1 MTISIFQAVL
11 LAFMASMTSVIG
23 ALGTTYSWYTLSRP
37 LVASLVVG
45 IILGDISTSIMV
57 GAAIQ
62 IVYIA
67 LVTPGGTV
75 SADLRAVSYIGIP
88 LAVVAIKGAG
98 LDPASVQGAGL
109 AVSIGA
115 LVGTLGTVMFYSTA
129 TMNLIWQ
136 QWGWLSIDKLAY
148 KNIYLTNF
156 VLPLISHLLIAFI
169 PTLLITQQGAPFV
182 ANLKEWLP
190 LDGIAMKTL
199 FTVGTLLPTVGIGIL
214 LKQVVAK
221 PTDLIVFFFGFT
233 LAAAL
238 RINLIGAAFFGGMI
252 AYLNYKIV
260 LAGSATK
267 AVAEEEDL

>member
-88 LAVVAIKGAG
+88 LAVVAVKGAG

-115 LVGTLGTVMFYSTA
+115 LVGTLGTIMFYSTA

-238 RINLIGAAFFGGMI
+238 KINLIGAAFFGGMI

-260 LAGSATK
+260 LTGSATK

>member
-1 MTISIFQAVL
+1 
-11 LAFMASMTSVIG
+11 MASMTSVIG

-37 LVASLVVG
+37 LVASLIVG

-88 LAVVAIKGAG
+88 LAVIAVKGAG

-115 LVGTLGTVMFYSTA
+115 LVGTVGTVMFYSTA

-136 QWGWLSIDKLAY
+136 QWGWKSIDKLAY

-156 VLPLISHLLIAFI
+156 VLPLISHVLIAFI
-169 PTLLITQQGAPFV
+169 PTLLITLNGAPFV

-190 LDGIAMKTL
+190 MDGFIMKTL
-199 FTVGTLLPTVGIGIL
+199 FTVGTLLPAVGIGIL

-238 RINLIGAAFFGGMI
+238 KINLIGAAFFGGMI

-260 LAGSATK
+260 LAGSAKK

>member
-37 LVASLVVG
+37 LVASLIVG

-88 LAVVAIKGAG
+88 LAVIAVKGAG

-115 LVGTLGTVMFYSTA
+115 LVGTVGTVMFYSTA

-136 QWGWLSIDKLAY
+136 QWGWKSIDKLAY

-156 VLPLISHLLIAFI
+156 VLPLISHVLIAFI
-169 PTLLITQQGAPFV
+169 PTLLITVNGAPFV

-190 LDGIAMKTL
+190 MDGFIMKTL
-199 FTVGTLLPTVGIGIL
+199 FTVGTLLPAVGIAIL

-238 RINLIGAAFFGGMI
+238 KINLIGAAFFGGMI

-260 LAGSATK
+260 LAGSAKK

>member
-1 MTISIFQAVL
+1 MTINIFQAVL

-37 LVASLVVG
+37 LVAALIVG
-45 IILGDISTSIMV
+45 IILGDVSTSIMV

-88 LAVVAIKGAG
+88 LAVIAVNGAG

-115 LVGTLGTVMFYSTA
+115 LVGTVGTVMFYSTA

-136 QWGWLSIDKLAY
+136 QWGWKSIDSLGY

-156 VLPLISHLLIAFI
+156 VLPLISHFLIAFI
-169 PTLLITQQGAPFV
+169 PTYLITINGAPFV

-190 LDGIAMKTL
+190 MDGIIMKTL
-199 FTVGTLLPTVGIGIL
+199 FTVGTLLPAVGIAIL

-238 RINLIGAAFFGGMI
+238 NINLIGAAFFGAMI

-260 LAGSATK
+260 MAGSTKK